1 MDIKSPTC
9 TYVPESAGKTR
20 TWGETDTR
28 EGGARCGVLCDTMT
42 LAGVV
47 KDASRQNFRVPVKYE
62 HNGRWLMSITL
73 TIANVS
79 DSDEHI
85 T

>member
-20 TWGETDTR
+20 TWKQTDTR
-28 EGGARCGVLCDTMT
+28 EGGARCGVLCDIMT
-42 LAGVV
+42 LAGVI
-47 KDASRQNFRVPVKYE
+47 KDASCQNFRAPVKYE
-62 HNGRWLMSITL
+62 QNGRWPMSITL
-73 TIANVS
+73 TMADVS
-79 DSDEHI
+79 DSDKHI